1 MCSSFPGLLI
11 GRTAVHSGKDPAFV
25 AYDQFLSTDILQPL
39 SRGEVRC
46 GSVSVIRRCPL
57 NVRFARKR
65 TRLGDLWA
73 RRYRVQTGGFAL
85 SLGELAPLAQ
95 NEELDMIPPSRCFA
109 YSDERAR

>member
-1 MCSSFPGLLI
+1 MCGSFPGPLI
-11 GRTAVHSGKDPAFV
+11 GRTAVHSGKDPVFV
-25 AYDQFLSTDILQPL
+25 AYDQFLSMGILQPL

-46 GSVSVIRRCPL
+46 GSVSVIRRSL

-95 NEELDMIPPSRCFA
+95 NEEPGGVRG
-109 YSDERAR
+109 E